1 MDTRSL
7 QPPKPRRPMRRSMA
21 ELFGSTEAGA
31 VVERPPPGPLAAT
44 PQRSPTT
51 PRGESSYV
59 RPGRARKSIVD
70 GRRKESQ
77 DVAVPRLPLAG
88 KFKGSAPAAERM
100 LRPLDKVTLAATA
113 ARYANR
119 LVSTTVPA
127 DLAGDAASRPREQ
140 ERSGDTPELE
150 RPPAGYAEAMDE
162 YRSRALELINANLNA
177 SLEYAWRLA
186 GVKSPAEFVE
196 LSANHACGHF
206 KLIMTLRLHLVC
218 CPGFLSFGTKRTRR
232 DFRPT

>member
-1 MDTRSL
+1 MDTRSV
-7 QPPKPRRPMRRSMA
+7 QPSKPRRPMRRSMA
-21 ELFGSTEAGA
+21 ELFGSIEDGA
-31 VVERPPPGPLAAT
+31 VVERAPPGQLAAT
-44 PQRSPTT
+44 AQRSPTT
-51 PRGESSYV
+51 ARGENPGEN
-59 RPGRARKSIVD
+59 PGRAKKGMIN
-70 GRRKESQ
+70 GQRKESR

-88 KFKGSAPAAERM
+88 KVNGSAPAAERM

-119 LVSTTVPA
+119 LVSTTVPS
-127 DLAGDAASRPREQ
+127 DFAGEAAGRPCEQ
-140 ERSGDTPELE
+140 ERFGDTPELE
-150 RPPAGYAEAMDE
+150 RPPAAYAEAMDE